1 MRQPGRHTG
10 SEEPPGRAVVTHL
23 GHTGA
28 VTMTNNDNASPLVT
42 DDVERAAQVLRT
54 GGLVALPTET
64 VYGLGADASNSTA
77 VARIYEAKGR
87 PADHPVIVH
96 VASAAALE
104 IWGQHVPDYALA
116 LVDRFWPG
124 PLTIVVERSAATPD
138 AVTGGSATVALRCP
152 DHPVAREL
160 LGAFGGGIAAPS
172 ANRFGRVSPT
182 TTQHVLDELSDVL
195 DVKRDVV
202 LAGAPSRVGVEST
215 IIDCTGPS
223 PRLLRPGGI
232 SAADVES
239 VTGLPLLGAD
249 GQVRAPGTLE
259 AHYAPAAR
267 VLLADPLSVDDVV
280 LAAPDGEIGVIA
292 LASVD
297 LLGER
302 PVHRLVAPSDAD
314 EYAQDLYAALRRAD
328 DLGLVAVV
336 AVLPADEGIGSAVR
350 DRLRR
355 ASRGYP
361 TFLEG

>member
-1 MRQPGRHTG
+1 VTTSEATG
-10 SEEPPGRAVVTHL
+10 
-23 GHTGA
+23 
-28 VTMTNNDNASPLVT
+28 ASPLVT
-42 DDVERAAQVLRT
+42 QDIDRAVQLLQR

-64 VYGLGADASNSTA
+64 VYGLGADASNATA
-77 VARIYEAKGR
+77 VARIYAAKGR

-96 VASAAALE
+96 VASAEALDV
-104 IWGQHVPDYALA
+104 WAQQVPDYALA

-138 AVTGGSATVALRCP
+138 AVTGGSPTVALRCP

-160 LGAFGGGIAAPS
+160 LSAFGGGIAAPS

-182 TTQHVLDELSDVL
+182 TTQHVLDELADVL
-195 DVKRDVV
+195 DPERDVV
-202 LAGAPSRVGVEST
+202 LAGAPARVGVEST
-215 IIDCTGPS
+215 IIDCTGPA
-223 PRLLRPGGI
+223 PRLLRPGGV

-267 VLLADPLSVDDVV
+267 VLLADSSSVDDVV
-280 LAAPDGEIGVIA
+280 AAAPDGEVGVIA

-302 PVHRLVAPSDAD
+302 PVHRLVAPFDAD

-336 AVLPADEGIGSAVR
+336 AVLPPDEGIGSAVR

>member
-1 MRQPGRHTG
+1 VQVTTINTPD
-10 SEEPPGRAVVTHL
+10 EPALVTRDIGRAVK
-23 GHTGA
+23 
-28 VTMTNNDNASPLVT
+28 
-42 DDVERAAQVLRT
+42 VLRD

-64 VYGLGADASNSTA
+64 VYGLGADASNPDA
-77 VARIYEAKGR
+77 VSRIYAAKGR
-87 PADHPVIVH
+87 PTDHPVIVH
-96 VASAAALE
+96 VASADALGV
-104 IWGQHVPDYALA
+104 WAQHVPDYALA

-124 PLTIVVERSAATPD
+124 PLTIVVERSGATPD

-160 LGAFGGGIAAPS
+160 LSEFGGGIAAPS

-195 DVKRDVV
+195 DSERDVV
-202 LAGAPSRVGVEST
+202 LAGEPARVGVEST
-215 IIDCTGPS
+215 IIDCTGAS
-223 PRLLRPGGI
+223 PRLLRPGGV
-232 SAADVES
+232 SASDVEA

-267 VLLADPLSVDDVV
+267 VLLADPASVDDVV
-280 LAAPDGEIGVIA
+280 AAAPDGEIGVIA

-302 PVHRLVAPSDAD
+302 PVHRLVAPFDEN

-336 AVLPADEGIGSAVR
+336 AVLPPEAGIGSAVR